1 MVVGAG
7 AGKAEE
13 VHPPA
18 RSRGAS
24 PGQPAVGQP
33 AVGQPA
39 AGQPAPGQ
47 SAPGRTADRGGFG
60 RRAIQ
65 WLPRGRELA
74 PADFRRRHLVV
85 CWLLAAHVPV
95 LLVLGLV
102 RAPSVL
108 HAVLE
113 VVPVLVLLA
122 VALSP
127 LESRRVRALAASMG
141 LLTCSA
147 VLVHLFGGVVEAHFH
162 YFVVVAVVALYQ
174 DWAVYALAIAF
185 VTLQHGVMGALQP
198 GSVFPHTHPWPWA
211 AVHAAAILA
220 ESAVLVVFW
229 HASEAARGEEE
240 RLRTE
245 LAEGRNSV
253 RARLAEADRIRADLI
268 ATVSHEFRTPLTGI
282 RGATLPLLK
291 RGDRLD
297 VDGRR
302 RLLHAV
308 LDQQER
314 LSRLLENML
323 TAAEATHAD
332 LSALAEVDAVAAEVA
347 MLAIAARPSGGQV
360 QVLVEPGTVAR
371 IDRQALHQVLANL
384 VDNAQQH
391 GSRGAVPIVAG
402 GSDAAGVW
410 ITVSNDGSH
419 LDPEVMARLFEPFTQ
434 ADSGSTRD
442 REGLGMGLYVV
453 RRLVEVHG
461 GRVGVRTDD
470 GWVTV
475 EVRLQ
480 GTGALTY
487 NPAPTALPIR

>member
-1 MVVGAG
+1 MVPSTGS
-7 AGKAEE
+7 GKAEP
-13 VHPPA
+13 VRLPPSA
-18 RSRGAS
+18 I
-24 PGQPAVGQP
+24 
-33 AVGQPA
+33 PA
-39 AGQPAPGQ
+39 AAP
-47 SAPGRTADRGGFG
+47 
-60 RRAIQ
+60 RRVG

-74 PADFRRRHLVV
+74 AADFAWRHRVV
-85 CWLLAAHVPV
+85 CALLALHVPV
-95 LLVLGLV
+95 VGGIAAVRLGPPHGL
-102 RAPSVL
+102 
-108 HAVLE
+108 LE
-113 VVPVLVLLA
+113 VVPLLLLLA
-122 VALSP
+122 VALVP
-127 LESRRVRALAASMG
+127 QAPRRVRALATSLG

-147 VLVHLFGGVVEAHFH
+147 LLVHLFDGTIEAHFH

-174 DWAVYALAIAF
+174 DWAVYALAIGF
-185 VTLQHGVMGALQP
+185 VALQHGIAGVLAPESVGRPEDPWLWAL
-198 GSVFPHTHPWPWA
+198 
-211 AVHAAAILA
+211 VHAGFVLA
-220 ESAVLVVFW
+220 ESAVLILFW
-229 HASEAARGEEE
+229 HANEQTRSEGD
-240 RLRTE
+240 RLRQA
-245 LAEGRNSV
+245 LLEGSDSV
-253 RARLAEADRIRADLI
+253 QARLEQADRIRADLI

-282 RGATLPLLK
+282 RGATLTLLK

-297 VDGRR
+297 PDSRR

-323 TAAEATHAD
+323 TAAEATSAD
-332 LSALAEVDAVAAEVA
+332 PTAVAEVDAVAAEVA
-347 MLAIAARPSGGQV
+347 MLAVAARPSGGDV
-360 QVLVEPGTVAR
+360 QVLVEPGTTAR

-410 ITVSNDGSH
+410 ITVSNDGSE
-419 LDPEVMARLFEPFTQ
+419 LDPAVTAKLFEPFTQ

-461 GRVGVRTDD
+461 GRVGVRTEG

-480 GTGALTY
+480 GAGASSYTA
-487 NPAPTALPIR
+487 APTALPMA